1 MIDAALERQIRRL
14 LDDCPL
20 GVHNDRVLMPRHMPE
35 AELAEWVMRVYK
47 MQKRLRKRAE
57 AR

>member
-20 GVHNDRVLMPRHMPE
+20 GVYNDRVLMPRNLTE
-35 AELAEWVMRVYK
+35 ADIAEWVVRVYEMK
-47 MQKRLRKRAE
+47 DRLRGKDGT
-57 AR
+57 